1 VWPAVTP
8 SELARELDSGKI
20 RPVYLITGE
29 ERVLADRAVQKL
41 RAVAVDAAPDFN
53 EERLS
58 ATEVRVG
65 RVLDAARMLPM
76 MAKRRVVI
84 VRGLESWDSKKDAGD
99 GDGANAGADDPSS
112 NRELPPLD
120 RLADY
125 AAAPVAST
133 CLILVASKIDARRRL
148 VTTAK
153 KAGFLV
159 SCEPLKDAALAE
171 YAQEAATARGCR
183 LPSSVAD
190 QLVAVV
196 GPELALVLDAV
207 ERLALHAGTGAT
219 ISEETVSEII
229 VKLRESSVFSLI
241 DAVANRN
248 PRAAL
253 GLLDEVFDPRD
264 RGLPLVALLAT
275 TIRRLALYEASIRAG
290 ESREAAAKAA
300 GSNPHFA
307 GKLDS
312 QVRALRGVDFAQ
324 WLRLLAEADQALKG
338 SKRPP
343 QSILETM
350 ILSMI
355 R

>member
-1 VWPAVTP
+1 VCAAVTP
-8 SELARELDSGKI
+8 TELARELDSGKI

-29 ERVLADRAVQKL
+29 ERVLADRAVQEL

-58 ATEVRVG
+58 ATEVKVG

-84 VRGLESWDSKKDAGD
+84 VRGLESWDSKKDDSGD
-99 GDGANAGADDPSS
+99 GGDAVEETISS
-112 NRELPPLD
+112 RDLPPLD

-125 AAAPVAST
+125 ATAPVAST
-133 CLILVASKIDARRRL
+133 CLVLVASKLDARRRL
-148 VTTAK
+148 VTAAK
-153 KAGFLV
+153 KGGFLV

-183 LPSSVAD
+183 LPSAVAD
-190 QLVAVV
+190 QLVQVI
-196 GPELALVLDAV
+196 GSELALVLDAV
-207 ERLALHAGTGAT
+207 ERLALHAGEGAT
-219 ISEETVSEII
+219 ITEETVSEII
-229 VKLRESSVFSLI
+229 VKLRENSVFSLI

-264 RGLPLVALLAT
+264 RGLPLVALLAS
-275 TIRRLALYEASIRAG
+275 TIRRLALYEAGLRAG
-290 ESREAAAKAA
+290 ESRDAAAKAA
-300 GSNPHFA
+300 GSNPHFS
-307 GKLDS
+307 GKLDA
-312 QVRALRGVDFAQ
+312 QLRALRGVDFAQ